1 MISSLVIV
9 FREMLEMVIVMGVLM
24 AATRGLIG
32 SRHWIGAGALL
43 GLAGAIFFGIF
54 MARLEASFAGKGEF
68 IFNAAV
74 LATASLLIAWTVFWM
89 TEHGRE
95 LSQRMQRLGSS
106 VTQGDLPKIALLVV
120 ACSAVMREGSE
131 AAFFLLGAARGVAS
145 DGWSMLAGGLLGG
158 GSALLIGILIYL
170 GLVRIPVHRLFSVA
184 GWLLMLLAASM
195 ASEAT
200 WNLVSIDWLPPL
212 IDPLWNSSALLSQE
226 SLLGQLLHI
235 LIGYNDQPSA
245 LQVIVFILSLSVM
258 SSIYY
263 RVQSSHKPKVI
274 VRELR

>member
-24 AATRGLIG
+24 AATRGLTG
-32 SRHWIGAGALL
+32 SRRWIGAGALL
-43 GLAGAIFFGIF
+43 GLAGAVFFGVF
-54 MARLEASFAGKGEF
+54 MARLEASFGGKGEF

-95 LSQRMQRLGSS
+95 LSQRMQQLGSS
-106 VTQGDLPKIALLVV
+106 VKQGTQPQTALLVV

-131 AAFFLLGAARGVAS
+131 AAFFLLGAAQGVAS

-158 GSALLIGILIYL
+158 VSALLIGMFIYL

-200 WNLVSIDWLPPL
+200 WNLVSINWLPPL
-212 IDPLWNSSALLSQE
+212 VDPLWNSSALLSQE
-226 SLLGQLLHI
+226 SLLGQFLHI
-235 LIGYNDQPSA
+235 LIGYDERPSA
-245 LQVIVFILSLSVM
+245 LQVIVYIISLSVM
-258 SSIYY
+258 STIYY
-263 RVQSSHKPKVI
+263 HVQFNRQPDVLKA
-274 VRELR
+274 